1 MNHPAFSPAAAASD
15 ALRARLTDPDLL
27 RTRNLI
33 AGTWQP
39 AADGAEH
46 PVANPSDMQVLASV
60 PASSAQDAR
69 EAVAAAHAAGPAWA
83 ALTPKERGAI
93 LRRWSDLIVAHRYDL
108 GIILAS
114 EQGKPLAESIGEVVY
129 GAGFVDWFA
138 EEGKRV
144 YGDVI
149 PAHARDKRL
158 VVVKQP
164 VGVTA
169 LVTPWNFPSAMIT
182 RKVGPAL
189 AAGCTVVLKPAE
201 DTPLSALALGELA
214 QRAGVPAGVLN
225 IVASGNPVP
234 IGEVFTTHP
243 LVRKLSFT
251 GSTRVGKLLM
261 AQCAGTVKKVSLE
274 LGGNAAFIVF
284 DDADLDAAVAGLM
297 ACKFRNTGQT
307 CISANRIFVHDRVFE
322 SFVGKLAAAVRTL
335 VVGDAL
341 AGGTQQG
348 PLINAAAFNKVSA
361 LVQDAV
367 MLGADVV
374 VGGGAHPLGG
384 LYYQPTVLTGVAMQ
398 ARMAHEEIF
407 GPVAALRRF
416 RDEAEVVAW
425 ANDTP
430 YGLAAYFYSRDV
442 GRAWRVAEA
451 LEAGI
456 VGVNEGSISTEL
468 APFGGVKESGIGR
481 EGSKYGIEDYLET
494 KYVCFGGI
502 GS

>member
-1 MNHPAFSPAAAASD
+1 MSRSQHPTAVGPD
-15 ALRARLTDPDLL
+15 NLRSRLRDVDLL
-27 RTRNLI
+27 RMRNLI
-33 AGTWQP
+33 GGAWLP
-39 AADGAEH
+39 AADGGEH
-46 PVANPSDMQVLASV
+46 VVINPSTLQTLASV
-60 PASSAQDAR
+60 PASKAQDAR
-69 EAVAAAHAAGPAWA
+69 AAVEAAHRAGPGWS
-83 ALTPKERGAI
+83 ALTPKNRGAI
-93 LRRWSDLIVAHRYDL
+93 LRRWSDLIVSHRDDL
-108 GIILAS
+108 GMILAS
-114 EQGKPLAESIGEVVY
+114 EQGKPLLESVGEVVY

-138 EEGKRV
+138 EEGKRI

-149 PAHARDKRL
+149 PPHAKDKRL
-158 VVVKQP
+158 VVVKEP

-182 RKVGPAL
+182 RKAGPAL

-214 QRAGVPAGVLN
+214 QRAGVPPGVLN
-225 IVASGNPVP
+225 IVTSGNPVP

-251 GSTRVGKLLM
+251 GSTRVGKQLM

-307 CISANRIFVHDRVFE
+307 CISANRIFVQHGVFE
-322 SFVGKLAAAVRTL
+322 RFVDKLAAAVRKL
-335 VVGDAL
+335 SVGDAL
-341 AGGTQQG
+341 ADGTEQG
-348 PLINAAAFNKVSA
+348 PLINRTAFDKVSA
-361 LVQDAV
+361 LVTDAV
-367 MLGADVV
+367 ALGAQVV
-374 VGGGAHPLGG
+374 VGGGAHPRGG
-384 LYYQPTVLTGVAMQ
+384 LYYQPTVLTGVEPQ
-398 ARMAHEEIF
+398 ARMGHEEIF
-407 GPVAALRRF
+407 GPVAALRPF
-416 RDEAEVVAW
+416 RTEAEVVAW

-456 VGVNEGSISTEL
+456 VGVNEGFISTEL

-502 GS
+502 DT